1 MPVETL
7 TPLDLQPFLLR
18 EVLLLTVDG
27 AEYVGTVA
35 EIERGR
41 VWLQPSGVVRVDR
54 IVRVLSES
62 TEVAAARERIRRRLE
77 PLYRATANAMRAQG
91 EPALAAAFEEIGQ
104 VRRIPDDETH

>member
-35 EIERGR
+35 EIQRGR

-54 IVRVLSES
+54 IVRVLSKPG
-62 TEVAAARERIRRRLE
+62 EVAAARERIRRRLE
-77 PLYRATANAMRAQG
+77 PLYRATANAMRDLG
-91 EPALAAAFEEIGQ
+91 EPALAATLEQVGQ
-104 VRRIPDDETH
+104 VYPIPDDETH